1 MSWPTDRRP
10 PAPRFPRA
18 GVRLAL
24 ALAAVVVGAFAL
36 AGYMAEISLKDIAR
50 HSVQGRVLGEAASL
64 DDEVA
69 QKGEPHLAFTVAKR
83 TRLWRG
89 FEYRLSDPAGRW
101 LAGGLPAQA
110 QAQAQTARAGW
121 SSVDAPPHAG
131 RGLTSYLTYTH
142 HLQDGAVLTVGQ
154 DLASEAGEAAA
165 ITRALIGCGLLGVTV
180 CLVLSTLVA
189 RRTWRRI
196 ADISAAADAV
206 AEGRLDVRVARSPG
220 PARDDIDAL
229 AQAVNAMLDRIE
241 VLLAQVRQVST
252 DIAHDLRTPLNRF
265 GQRLEQ
271 LRLQVGRE
279 PAHLQAVSAL
289 ERDLDEIVRT
299 FDALLQLSEI
309 ETAEAAGGVR
319 AIDLDEVAHR
329 VVEAY
334 RPDVE
339 AGGRRIA
346 FDGEA
351 TPLVADERLIA
362 QSLANLIENAMR
374 HTPVGTRMTVQVR
387 RSGRRGQLIMAD
399 DGPGVP
405 AEARARILRPFVR
418 LSASRSTPGSGLG
431 LSIVAAVAARHGAAL
446 SLEDAGPGLRVR
458 LSFPLA
464 TPAVETVLAAPHLVG

>member
-1 MSWPTDRRP
+1 MSWPTASP
-10 PAPRFPRA
+10 SPSPRFPRA
-18 GVRLAL
+18 GLRLAV

-50 HSVQGRVLGEAASL
+50 HSVQGQVLGEAASL

-69 QKGEPHLAFTVAKR
+69 QKGEPHLPFTVAKR

-89 FEYRLSDPAGRW
+89 FEYRLSDPRGRW
-101 LAGGLPAQA
+101 LAGRLPAQA
-110 QAQAQTARAGW
+110 GTSGFG
-121 SSVDAPPHAG
+121 SVNAPPHAG

-142 HLQDGAVLTVGQ
+142 RLQDGAVLTVGQ

-165 ITRALIGCGLLGVTV
+165 ITRVLIGCGLLGVTV
-180 CLVLSTLVA
+180 CLVLSMLVT

-196 ADISAAADAV
+196 ADISSAADAV
-206 AEGRLDVRVARSPG
+206 AGGRLDVRVARSPG
-220 PARDDIDAL
+220 AARDDIDAL
-229 AQAVNAMLDRIE
+229 ALAFNAMLDRIE
-241 VLLAQVRQVST
+241 ALLAQVRQVST

-271 LRLQVGRE
+271 LRRQVDRD
-279 PAHLQAVSAL
+279 PAHLRAVSAL

-309 ETAEAAGGVR
+309 ETAEALGGVR
-319 AIDLDEVAHR
+319 AIDLDEVAQR

-339 AGGRRIA
+339 AGGRRID
-346 FDGEA
+346 FEGEV

-374 HTPVGTRMTVQVR
+374 HTPAGTRLQVR
-387 RSGRRGQLIMAD
+387 VRRGERSGQLIMVD

-418 LSASRSTPGSGLG
+418 LSASRSTGGSGLG
-431 LSIVAAVAARHGAAL
+431 LSIVAAVAARHGATL
-446 SLEDAGPGLRVR
+446 SLEDAAPGLRVR

-464 TPAVETVLAAPHLVG
+464 SPAAQTATVAPHLVG